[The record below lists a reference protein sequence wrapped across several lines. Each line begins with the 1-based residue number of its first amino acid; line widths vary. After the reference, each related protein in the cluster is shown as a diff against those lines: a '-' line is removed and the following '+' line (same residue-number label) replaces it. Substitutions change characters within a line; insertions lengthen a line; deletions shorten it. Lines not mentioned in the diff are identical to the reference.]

1 MDADSTNV
9 SPETASGSKSAPE
22 HCRVQWSAL
31 GMAVLVALTCLRIPQ
46 RSLNTGIDDSWGG
59 VLVYAHEKGLQ
70 FGRDIVF
77 TYGPLGIFSIS
88 GFSPAMAWPRII
100 YEVLLCYGIA
110 AGLCLLAWRITIG
123 WRTVLLGFFLFISAP
138 IHWGGDDLLIDV
150 GLLSWGLLCWLES
163 GRRLKFCA
171 LCLVALAAVCALIK
185 FTLLVVGG
193 MTIAMVACDL
203 ALRGQRRLA
212 SGIPAGFVLGY
223 LVGWVLLGQSLA
235 GLGTYLRNS
244 LAITD
249 GYNLAM
255 GLDRYP
261 AMGGFV
267 VLMTALAAVIIRV
280 SAASIPGN
288 EHGRARRGLLVA
300 WFAGLLFLEWKY
312 GFVRADEDHASC
324 FLGFVP
330 VVALALAAVPL
341 ATRRA
346 EWWERTAALSCVV
359 SGIMFLH
366 GVVPG
371 FLRADCQATL
381 ERLGQDAG
389 SLLRPANYVRER
401 TTAYGEEQSGAQLP
415 KCRDLIG
422 RGTADVFGY
431 RQMFAVYNE
440 LNYRPRPVFQSY
452 SVYNRPLMELNGEFY
467 DSSNAPEYVLFSLA
481 AIDARFPP
489 LEDAFVLRNL
499 LLNYQSVAAEGDFL
513 LMHRTQTGAA
523 RLTLVREGDVSPD
536 GVITL
541 GEFGDANLW
550 MEINLQPTWLGDLRR
565 VFYKPAEAK
574 LGVWSG
580 PPNEPGKAFL
590 APACMLS
597 AGFLASPLVLDNH
610 DVANLYDGKAPIRP
624 TAIAVRFLPSPVDF
638 WQAKMHYRIYR
649 IENKLG
655 G

>member
-1 MDADSTNV
+1 MEADSTDV
-9 SPETASGSKSAPE
+9 SPEAASGSKNPREHHRARWPAP
-22 HCRVQWSAL
+22 VTA
-31 GMAVLVALTCLRIPQ
+31 ALVALTCLRIPQ

-70 FGRDIVF
+70 FGRDIAF

-88 GFSPAMAWPRII
+88 GFSPTMALPRLL
-100 YEVLLCYGIA
+100 YEVLLCSGIA
-110 AGLCLLAWRITIG
+110 AGVCLVAWRMTLG
-123 WRTVLLGFFLFISAP
+123 WRALLLGYFLLIAAP
-138 IHWGGDDLLIDV
+138 IHWGGDDLLIDL
-150 GLLSWGLLCWLES
+150 GLLCWGLLCWLES
-163 GRRLKFCA
+163 GHRLKVCV
-171 LCLVALAAVCALIK
+171 LCLLTLAAVCALIK
-185 FTLLVVGG
+185 FTLLIVAC
-193 MTIAMVACDL
+193 MTIATVACDL
-203 ALRGQRRLA
+203 ALRGRRGLA
-212 SGIPAGFVLGY
+212 AGITAGFVLIY
-223 LVGWVLLGQSLA
+223 LAGWIALGQSLA
-235 GLGTYLRNS
+235 GLGPYLRNS
-244 LAITD
+244 LAVAS

-267 VLMTALAAVIIRV
+267 VLLTAFAAVIFRV
-280 SAASIPGN
+280 RTAPLPNA
-288 EHGRARRGLLVA
+288 EHVRLRRGLLLA
-300 WFAGLLFLEWKY
+300 WLAGLLFLEWKY

-330 VVALALAAVPL
+330 MVALALAAVPP

-346 EWWERTAALSCVV
+346 ELWERTAAAGCVLLAMLFLS
-359 SGIMFLH
+359 

-371 FLRADCQATL
+371 FLLKDCQATL
-381 ERLGQDAG
+381 KRLGRNTAA
-389 SLLRPANYVRER
+389 LCRPANYVREQSIAYREEQTLSQLPECRRLIGYR
-401 TTAYGEEQSGAQLP
+401 TT
-415 KCRDLIG
+415 
-422 RGTADVFGY
+422 DVFGY

-440 LNYRPRPVFQSY
+440 LNYVLRPVFQSY
-452 SVYNRPLMELNGEFY
+452 SVYNRALMELNGRFY

-489 LEDAFVLRNL
+489 MEDAFVLRNL
-499 LLNYQSVAAEGDFL
+499 LFNYQLEGAEGDFL
-513 LMHRTQTGAA
+513 VLHRTQAGAA
-523 RLTLVREGDVSPD
+523 RLKLVSEGDVSPD

-550 MEINLQPTWLGDLRR
+550 MEIDLQPTWLGELRR
-565 VFYKPAEAK
+565 VLYKPAEAK

-580 PPNEPGKAFL
+580 LPNEPGKAFL

-610 DVANLYDGKAPIRP
+610 DVANLYQGKALIRP

-638 WQAKMHYRIYR
+638 WQEKIHYRIYR